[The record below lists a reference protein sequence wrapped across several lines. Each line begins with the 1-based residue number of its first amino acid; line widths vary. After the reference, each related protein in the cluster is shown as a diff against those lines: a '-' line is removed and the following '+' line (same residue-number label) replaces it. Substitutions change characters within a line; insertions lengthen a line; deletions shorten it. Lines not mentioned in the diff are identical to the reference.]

1 MTINDR
7 RKEARTDNST
17 YKKLAVQWLNEV
29 QFFNQTFVQ
38 VDSFVLRNRQL
49 LIAANRYGQVKETAK
64 RNETDK
70 RTTKIA
76 LDK

>member
-1 MTINDR
+1 MVER
-7 RKEARTDNST
+7 RAAHNST

-49 LIAANRYGQVKETAK
+49 LIAANRCRQAKET
-64 RNETDK
+64 
-70 RTTKIA
+70 
-76 LDK
+76 